1 LIVTTSVAGAQSP
14 ERQLAFARHLEAAG
28 DEAFA
33 LLEYKR
39 YIFHNPTHYEVA
51 SAHIATA
58 NIYLF
63 YLGDVRQAKAA
74 LGNVV
79 KNHQGSKEAKSAAKL
94 VDFIELNS
102 DFAGKPLVAYLE
114 GRREVA
120 RDEPAKAVSRF
131 LSIPKD
137 YPQARLAPLAM
148 LEAAKLQLNSLQDP
162 NQAIATLNKLE
173 FAYHHSSQYFEAQF
187 LKAQAIEK
195 IKGPGHEAIAAYQQ
209 VSKNDSKNTW
219 YKKAQSEIA
228 RIKKKQNM
236 PSRQFDKQYVRHF
249 HVVDNRTESDIYRVA
264 LELDSELNEREIK
277 ATMEECLF
285 QQLGQRKNEKHR
297 VHITAYFNYP
307 VTAAGDTNWTP
318 GSPPN
323 FTIHKIKSKDTIKSL
338 LFDLL
343 K

>member
-1 LIVTTSVAGAQSP
+1 MIAAISVAGAQTP
-14 ERQLAFARHLEAAG
+14 ERQLAFARQLAAAG

-39 YIFHNPTHYEVA
+39 FIFHNPTHYEVA

-63 YLGDVRQAKAA
+63 YLGDVQQAKVA

-79 KNHQGSKEAKSAAKL
+79 KNHQGSNEAKSAAKL

-102 DFAGKPLVAYLE
+102 DFAGKPLVAYLQ
-114 GRREVA
+114 GKREIA
-120 RDEPAKAVSRF
+120 REEPAKAVAHF

-137 YPQARLAPLAM
+137 YPKARLAPLAM

-162 NQAIATLNKLE
+162 NQAIATLNKLGYS
-173 FAYHHSSQYFEAQF
+173 YHHSPQYFEAQF
-187 LKAQAIEK
+187 LKAQVTEK
-195 IKGPGHEAIAAYQQ
+195 VKGSGPEAILAYQE
-209 VSKNDSKNTW
+209 VAKNDSKNTW
-219 YKKAQSEIA
+219 HIKAQSEIA
-228 RIKKKQNM
+228 RIRNKQNM
-236 PSRQFDKQYVRHF
+236 PARQFDKQYVRNLR
-249 HVVDNRTESDIYRVA
+249 VVNKRTVSDVYRVDV
-264 LELDSELNEREIK
+264 ELSSSLNEREIK

-285 QQLGQRKNEKHR
+285 QHIGERKSNKHR
-297 VHITAYFNYP
+297 IHIAAYFNYP
-307 VTAAGDTNWTP
+307 VTAAGDSNWTP

-323 FTIHKIKSKDTIKSL
+323 FTIHKIKSKDVIKGL
-338 LFDLL
+338 LFELL